1 MKWIDEAIVV
11 VASSSNVSPC
21 LFVKIPHSVVLV
33 LGIIKR
39 VNRKLIR
46 FMLQCHGTKI
56 KICRKMNTKEIKN
69 WIEIKKKRRQCA
81 HTLVHRKD
89 ALLSIF
95 KSNVQWSLS
104 TSCLVYGQLL
114 NGKHF
119 KMWLQKNVATLK
131 KLFIHEFFPLISAES
146 RSLLLIKIFYE
157 K

>member
-21 LFVKIPHSVVLV
+21 LFVKIPHLVVLV

-69 WIEIKKKRRQCA
+69 WIEIKIEAAMCA
-81 HTLVHRKD
+81 HVCSPKRCIVIHIQKQCPMVIVYKLPCLRPIVKWE
-89 ALLSIF
+89 ALQ
-95 KSNVQWSLS
+95 NVIA
-104 TSCLVYGQLL
+104 
-114 NGKHF
+114 K
-119 KMWLQKNVATLK
+119 KMRQ
-131 KLFIHEFFPLISAES
+131 
-146 RSLLLIKIFYE
+146 R
-157 K
+157 